1 MELIILPLLKKVYR
15 YIKPYKT
22 QLTLGIL
29 AMLIHSF
36 LTVFVVK
43 VFKDLMDIVI
53 AALEP
58 GPQGLK
64 RLTLLSLFLL
74 FTYFIKELFYYWQRF
89 LLAYVSQKAIR
100 DLRNDLYYHLQNM
113 SLSFYQKNKTG
124 ELLSRVT
131 NDVGV
136 LQNAIVNGALG
147 LFYEFVTLIGAI
159 VYLFILDL
167 HLTLFVI
174 FALPLIA
181 YIIKFFNI
189 KIRRASRNVQVKLA
203 DVSQVLEETLSSIK
217 VVKSF
222 VREEYEFERFS
233 AENDENFRAKVR
245 SEQYGASLTS
255 ITEFITAFS
264 FTTILWYGGYL
275 VMRGA
280 LEASELIAF
289 FALLLTIM
297 SPISSLSKLSTT
309 IQQAL
314 AAAERVFEIMEI
326 SSPRLVEDKNTKALT
341 KLDKVEGRLEFQ
353 DVSFAYNKG
362 EEILNGISFTI
373 EPGQVLALV
382 GPSGAGKT
390 TIADLILRFYQPTKG
405 RILLD
410 GVDISTLNLDFLRSQ
425 IGVVPQET
433 VLFSGTLRN
442 NIRYGKLEATD
453 EEIITAAQAA
463 NAHDFIV
470 SFPDGYDTIVG
481 ERGVGLSGGQ
491 RQRVAI
497 ARAILKNPRILI
509 LDEAT
514 SALDTE
520 SEVLVQEALNRLMK
534 NRTTLVIAHRLSTIK
549 NADKIIVLSQGRI
562 VESGTHDQ
570 LMALGGLYHSLYKTS
585 LEKNE

>member
-1 MELIILPLLKKVYR
+1 MPLLKKVYR

-36 LTVFVVK
+36 LTIFVVK
-43 VFKDLMDIVI
+43 VFKDLMDIVV
-53 AALEP
+53 ATLEP

-167 HLTLFVI
+167 YLTLFVI

-181 YIIKFFNI
+181 YIIKFFNK
-189 KIRRASRNVQVKLA
+189 KIRRASRNVQIKLA

-264 FTTILWYGGYL
+264 FTMILWYGGYQ
-275 VMRGA
+275 VMHGA
-280 LEASELIAF
+280 LEAAELIAF

-326 SSPRLVEDKNTKALT
+326 SSPRLVEDKNTKAMAQ
-341 KLDKVEGRLEFQ
+341 LDKVEGRLEFQ

-442 NIRYGKLEATD
+442 NIRYGKLEATN

>member
-1 MELIILPLLKKVYR
+1 MPLLKKVYR

-36 LTVFVVK
+36 LTIFVVK
-43 VFKDLMDIVI
+43 VFKDLMDIVV
-53 AALEP
+53 ATLEP

-167 HLTLFVI
+167 YLTLFVI

-181 YIIKFFNI
+181 YIIKFFNK
-189 KIRRASRNVQVKLA
+189 KIRRASRNVQIKLA

-585 LEKNE
+585 LEKDE

>member
-1 MELIILPLLKKVYR
+1 
-15 YIKPYKT
+15 
-22 QLTLGIL
+22 
-29 AMLIHSF
+29 MLIHSF
-36 LTVFVVK
+36 LTIFVVK
-43 VFKDLMDIVI
+43 VFKDLMDIVV
-53 AALEP
+53 ATLEP

-167 HLTLFVI
+167 YLTLFVI

-181 YIIKFFNI
+181 YIIKFFNK
-189 KIRRASRNVQVKLA
+189 KIRRASRNVQIKLA

-264 FTTILWYGGYL
+264 FTMILWYGGYQ
-275 VMRGA
+275 VMHGA
-280 LEASELIAF
+280 LEAAELIAF

-326 SSPRLVEDKNTKALT
+326 SSPRLVEDKNTKAMAQ
-341 KLDKVEGRLEFQ
+341 LDKVEGRLEFQ

-442 NIRYGKLEATD
+442 NIRYGKLEATN

-585 LEKNE
+585 LEKDE

>member
-1 MELIILPLLKKVYR
+1 MELIILDQLKKIYR
-15 YIKPYKT
+15 YLVPYKY
-22 QLTLGIL
+22 QLTLGII
-29 AMLIHSF
+29 AMLVHSF
-36 LTVFVVK
+36 LTIFVVK

-53 AALEP
+53 TTLQP
-58 GPQGLK
+58 GSQGLT
-64 RLTLLSLFLL
+64 RLTLLSLFLI
-74 FTYFIKELFYYWQRF
+74 FTYFLKELFYYWQRF

-100 DLRNDLYYHLQNM
+100 DLRNELYNHLQNL
-113 SLSFYQKNKTG
+113 SLSFYNKNKTG
-124 ELLSRVT
+124 EILSRVT

-147 LFYEFVTLIGAI
+147 LFYEFVTLVGALI
-159 VYLFILDL
+159 YLLILDFQ
-167 HLTLFVI
+167 LTLFVI
-174 FALPLIA
+174 IVLPLIA
-181 YIIKFFNI
+181 YVLKFFNQ
-189 KIRRASRNVQVKLA
+189 KIRKASRNVQVKLA

-222 VREEYEFERFS
+222 VREDYEFERFS

-255 ITEFITAFS
+255 IIEFITAFS
-264 FTTILWYGGYL
+264 FTMILWFGGYQ
-275 VMRGA
+275 VMNGRLQA
-280 LEASELIAF
+280 AELIAF
-289 FALLLTIM
+289 FALLLSIM
-297 SPISSLSKLSTT
+297 NPISSLSKLSTT

-314 AAAERVFEIMEI
+314 AAAERIFEIMEI
-326 SSPRLVEDKNTKALT
+326 DSPKLVEDKNTKV
-341 KLDKVEGRLEFQ
+341 LDRVEGRLEFQ
-353 DVSFAYNKG
+353 DISFAYNKG
-362 EEILNGISFTI
+362 EEILSAINFTI

-390 TIADLILRFYQPTKG
+390 TIADLIMRFYQPTKG

-410 GVDISTLNLDFLRSQ
+410 GTDINELSLDFLRGQ
-425 IGVVPQET
+425 IGIVPQET

-453 EEIITAAQAA
+453 EEIRAAAKAA
-463 NAHDFIV
+463 NAHDFIT
-470 SFPDGYDTIVG
+470 SFPDGYETVVG

-549 NADKIIVLSQGRI
+549 NADRIIVLSQGRI
-562 VESGTHDQ
+562 VETGTHDQ
-570 LMALGGLYHSLYKTS
+570 LMARGGLYYSLYKTS
-585 LEKNE
+585 FQKN

>member
-1 MELIILPLLKKVYR
+1 MDQLKKIYR
-15 YIKPYKT
+15 YLVPYKY
-22 QLTLGIL
+22 QLTLGII
-29 AMLIHSF
+29 AMLVHSF
-36 LTVFVVK
+36 LTIFVVK

-53 AALEP
+53 TTLKP
-58 GPQGLK
+58 GSQGLT
-64 RLTLLSLFLL
+64 RLTLLALFLI
-74 FTYFIKELFYYWQRF
+74 FTYFLKELFYYWQRF

-100 DLRNDLYYHLQNM
+100 DLRNDLYNHLQNL
-113 SLSFYQKNKTG
+113 SLSFYNKNKTG
-124 ELLSRVT
+124 EIMSRVT

-147 LFYEFVTLIGAI
+147 LFYEFVTLLGALI
-159 VYLFILDL
+159 YLFILDFQ
-167 HLTLFVI
+167 LTLFVI
-174 FALPLIA
+174 IVLPLVA
-181 YIIKFFNI
+181 YILKFFNK
-189 KIRRASRNVQVKLA
+189 KIRKASRNVQVKLA

-222 VREEYEFERFS
+222 VREDYEFERFS

-255 ITEFITAFS
+255 IIEFITALS
-264 FTTILWYGGYL
+264 FTVILWFGGYQ
-275 VMRGA
+275 VMNGRLQA
-280 LEASELIAF
+280 AELIAF
-289 FALLLTIM
+289 FALLLSIM
-297 SPISSLSKLSTT
+297 NPISSLSKLSTT
-309 IQQAL
+309 FQQAL
-314 AAAERVFEIMEI
+314 AAAERIFEIMEI
-326 SSPRLVEDKNTKALT
+326 NSPKLVEDKNTKV
-341 KLDKVEGRLEFQ
+341 LDKVEGRLEFQ
-353 DVSFAYNKG
+353 DISFAYNQG

-373 EPGQVLALV
+373 EPGQILALV

-390 TIADLILRFYQPTKG
+390 TIADLIMRFYQPTKG

-410 GVDISTLNLDFLRSQ
+410 GTDINELNLDFLRGQ
-425 IGVVPQET
+425 IGIVPQET
-433 VLFSGTLRN
+433 ILFSGTLRN

-453 EEIITAAQAA
+453 EEIRAAAEAA
-463 NAHDFIV
+463 NAHEFIT
-470 SFPDGYDTIVG
+470 SFPDGYETIVG

-549 NADKIIVLSQGRI
+549 NADRIIVLSQGKI
-562 VESGTHDQ
+562 VETGTHDQ
-570 LMALGGLYHSLYKTS
+570 LMALGGLYYSLYKTS
-585 LEKNE
+585 FQKK

>member
-1 MELIILPLLKKVYR
+1 MELIILPLLKKIYR
-15 YIKPYKT
+15 YIVPYKT
-22 QLTLGIL
+22 QLTLGVL

-53 AALEP
+53 TTLEP

-64 RLTLLSLFLL
+64 RLTLLSLFLIS
-74 FTYFIKELFYYWQRF
+74 TYFLKELFYYWQRF

-113 SLSFYQKNKTG
+113 SLSFYNKNKTG

-136 LQNAIVNGALG
+136 LQGAIVDGALG
-147 LFYEFVTLIGAI
+147 IFYEFVTLLGALI
-159 VYLFILDL
+159 YLFILDYR
-167 HLTLFVI
+167 LTLFVI
-174 FALPLIA
+174 TVLPLIA
-181 YIIKFFNI
+181 YVLKFFNQ
-189 KIRRASRNVQVKLA
+189 KIRKASRKVQVKLA

-233 AENDENFRAKVR
+233 EENDENFRAKVR

-255 ITEFITAFS
+255 IIEFITAFS
-264 FTTILWYGGYL
+264 FTSILWYGGYQ
-275 VMRGA
+275 VMKGY
-280 LEASELIAF
+280 LEAAELIAF

-309 IQQAL
+309 IQRAL
-314 AAAERVFEIMEI
+314 AAAERIFELIEI
-326 SSPRLVEDKNTKALT
+326 NSPKLVEEKKA
-341 KLDKVEGRLEFQ
+341 KRLDKVEGRLEFQ
-353 DVSFAYNKG
+353 DISFAYNKG
-362 EEILNGISFTI
+362 EEVLNGISFTI
-373 EPGQVLALV
+373 EPGQILALV

-390 TIADLILRFYQPTKG
+390 TIADLIPRFYHPTAG
-405 RILLD
+405 QILLD
-410 GVDISTLNLDFLRSQ
+410 GTEISELNLDFLRSQ
-425 IGVVPQET
+425 IGIVPQET

-442 NIRYGKLEATD
+442 NIRYGKLDATE
-453 EEIITAAQAA
+453 EEIIAAATAA
-463 NAHDFIV
+463 NAHDFIS
-470 SFPDGYDTIVG
+470 SFPQGYDTIVG

-497 ARAILKNPRILI
+497 ARAILKHPRLLI

-520 SEVLVQEALNRLMK
+520 SEILVQEALNRLMK

-549 NADKIIVLSQGRI
+549 NADKIIVLAQGRI
-562 VESGTHDQ
+562 VETGTHDQ
-570 LMALGGLYHSLYKTS
+570 LMAKGGLYYSLYKTS
-585 LEKNE
+585 FKKDE